1 MSTAPIRLMK
11 DRRREMIPIDKI
23 TFLRAS
29 DGTYQ
34 AKVTVHYA
42 AAAEKEFVSY
52 GRQEQIIELSAKQY
66 REMIRIKYR
75 YTSSIT
81 VPKGKIRIALGVVDS
96 TSKMASLQ
104 TVNVVAP

>member
-1 MSTAPIRLMK
+1 MV
-11 DRRREMIPIDKI
+11 IPIDKI

-42 AAAEKEFVSY
+42 AAAEKQFVSY
-52 GRQEQIIELSAKQY
+52 GRQEQLIELSAKQY
-66 REMIRIKYR
+66 REMMRIKYR

-96 TSKMASLQ
+96 NSKMASLQ
-104 TVNVVAP
+104 TVSLSAP